1 MISLFQRHWFL
12 AGLLLLLPLGILLG
26 RAESVPLM
34 TTLVHGLPTSLCTGG
49 ILFLMSVT
57 LDTGK
62 LMESLRRPWPVLTA
76 CSINM
81 LLIPLLCLPLLNLQ
95 RRPDLRVGLLIAA
108 CVPCTMAAASVWT
121 RKAEGNDAVSLLVT
135 LLTNG
140 SCFLL
145 TPAWMELGRVAF
157 GTADTSDAVSFGNMM
172 LRLTFGA
179 LLPAVLGQVCRL
191 NGSARGWVDA
201 NRSIIA
207 NTAQGVILTLV
218 FISSFKGGEKF
229 DFAGTGGI
237 PHDALLTVWGSCILL
252 HLVGAAVG
260 WWSGGLFGFPE
271 ADRRAV
277 VLAGSQKTLPIG
289 LLVSEATGM
298 PFSIIPMLMFHA
310 SQLFIDT
317 WIAGRL
323 QKRGLVSDDDSE
335 QMAADEDR
343 SVTDEAVV
351 SQVGNGPRG

>member
-1 MISLFQRHWFL
+1 MIALIQRHWFL
-12 AGLLLLLPLGILLG
+12 VGLLLFLPLGIVLG
-26 RAESVPLM
+26 RDEPFPALS
-34 TTLVHGLPTSLCTGG
+34 TLVYQLPTPLCTGG
-49 ILFLMSVT
+49 ILFLMSIT

-76 CSINM
+76 CGINM
-81 LLIPLLCLPLLNLQ
+81 LLLPLLSLPLLGFQ
-95 RRPDLRVGLLIAA
+95 QLPDFRVGLLIAA

-179 LLPAVLGQVCRL
+179 LLPAVLGQVCRA
-191 NGSARGWVDA
+191 SSSVRDWVDG
-201 NRSIIA
+201 NKGIIS
-207 NTAQGVILTLV
+207 NSAQAIILTLV
-218 FISSFKGGEKF
+218 FISSFKGGQKF
-229 DFAGTGGI
+229 DFGGTGGL
-237 PHDALLTVWGSCILL
+237 PHQALLTVWGSCILL
-252 HLVGAAVG
+252 HLAAAAAG
-260 WWSGGLFGFPE
+260 WWSGGLFGFAE
-271 ADRRAV
+271 GDRRAI

-323 QKRGLVSDDDSE
+323 QKRDLPTENGSTNSSPAESDE
-335 QMAADEDR
+335 HADGSD
-343 SVTDEAVV
+343 
-351 SQVGNGPRG
+351 

>member
-1 MISLFQRHWFL
+1 MIASIQRHWFL
-12 AGLLLLLPLGILLG
+12 AGLLLFLPLGIFLG
-26 RAESVPLM
+26 RGEPVPAL
-34 TTLVHGLPTSLCTGG
+34 TTLVYQLPTSLCTGG

-76 CSINM
+76 CGINM
-81 LLIPLLCLPLLNLQ
+81 IVLPLMCLPLLSVQLL
-95 RRPDLRVGLLIAA
+95 PDFQVGLLIAA

-179 LLPAVLGQVCRL
+179 LLPAVLGQVCRFW
-191 NGSARGWVDA
+191 SPVRSWVDE
-201 NRSIIA
+201 NKSVIA
-207 NTAQGVILTLV
+207 NSAQAIILTLV
-218 FISSFKGGEKF
+218 FISSFKGGQKF

-237 PHDALLTVWGSCILL
+237 PHQALLTVWGSCILL
-252 HLVGAAVG
+252 HLAAAVVG
-260 WWSGGLFGFPE
+260 WWSGGLLGFAE
-271 ADRRAV
+271 GDRRAI

-323 QKRGLVSDDDSE
+323 QKRGLQPDSDPAAAVAVE
-335 QMAADEDR
+335 PLGHAADE
-343 SVTDEAVV
+343 S
-351 SQVGNGPRG
+351 